1 MPAER
6 MNEEVDGSH
15 LKDDSTHGGYCAL
28 AAESFWSALSGLFS
42 SFFLFSIYLIRIQLL
57 PQ

>member
-15 LKDDSTHGGYCAL
+15 LKDDSSHGGYCAL
-28 AAESFWSALSGLFS
+28 AAESFWSALSGLNLS
-42 SFFLFSIYLIRIQLL
+42 MLHL
-57 PQ
+57 PYKDSVSATV